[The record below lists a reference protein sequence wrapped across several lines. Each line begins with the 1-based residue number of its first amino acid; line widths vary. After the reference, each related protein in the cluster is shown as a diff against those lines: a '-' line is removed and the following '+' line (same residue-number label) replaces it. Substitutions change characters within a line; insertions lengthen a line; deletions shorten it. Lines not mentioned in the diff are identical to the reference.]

1 MVKCPYCGSTSQP
14 KRVGMVSVSA
24 NEQYFCENYKCSCG
38 CYFEALY
45 PRKEVEMT
53 FAHYVKDIEE

>member
-14 KRVGMVSVSA
+14 KTSGKVYVSE
-24 NEQYFCENYKCSCG
+24 NGRYFVEYYTCGCG

-45 PRKEVEMT
+45 PREEVETT
-53 FAHYVKDIEE
+53 FAHYVKDIEG